1 MALKLTCPRCGQR
14 MTMDF
19 ATSRVFCQYCGYVRP
34 DEIAQIEQKEQA
46 VKAQGT
52 HPHVEITHKGEI
64 SAAAMAAF
72 ETGHD
77 LLYTGRK
84 QEAMQSFLRAAD
96 LQPDFV
102 DAHLWIAK
110 ISDDPAVKRDHL
122 DSVLVNAPNH
132 LEALRLLMVLQGR
145 LTPEQ
150 AAQTY
155 HDNDPRVQRVA
166 EPVAANGTELLC
178 PNCGGDLTINE
189 REQRVECRFCGYS
202 APRNNHQADSGDLLA
217 MALLERKAQA
227 VKWNVGQRLV
237 QCQQCGAEQTLP
249 AEKMSQRCRFCG
261 STEVILSDALKSFE
275 QPDGLIPFSLTAD
288 EAMGCVN
295 KQLGSLGERFLNLF
309 NSNKIARSV
318 IDGVYLPFWVFDVQA
333 KVTETHTVGF
343 QSSELTGLEE
353 QQDVAICAVKS
364 PPPSLTSHLAS
375 SYDMARVVPYEPKWL
390 AKYPAQLYSI
400 DFDAASLEARGIVAK
415 ALRAKHD
422 RQLAQLRA
430 QSREDVYHSGESPEI
445 IQITSQIQSM
455 SFRLIL
461 MPVWIAT
468 LYEDDGEVRL
478 GVVNAQTGRVALGRA
493 NKVTQ

>member
-1 MALKLTCPRCGQR
+1 MALKLTCPQCGQR

-19 ATSRVFCQYCGYVRP
+19 ATSRVFCQHCGYVRP
-34 DEIAQIEQKEQA
+34 DEIAQIEQKVEA

-77 LLYTGRK
+77 LLYAGRT
-84 QEAMQSFLRAAD
+84 QEALQSFLRAAD

-122 DSVLVNAPNH
+122 DSVLVYAPNH

-155 HDNDPRVQRVA
+155 HDNDPQVQHVA
-166 EPVAANGTELLC
+166 EPVPAKGTELLC
-178 PNCGGDLTINE
+178 PNCGGDLTLNE
-189 REQRVECRFCGYS
+189 RAQRVECRFCGYS
-202 APRNNHQADSGDLLA
+202 APRTNQPANGGDLLA
-217 MALLERKAQA
+217 LALLERKAQA
-227 VKWNVGQRLV
+227 VKWNVGKRLV
-237 QCQQCGAEQTLP
+237 QCRQCGAEHTLT

-261 STEVILSDALKSFE
+261 STEVILSDALGSFE

-288 EAMGCVN
+288 EAMACVN
-295 KQLGSLGERFLNLF
+295 KQLRSLGERFLNLF
-309 NSNKIARSV
+309 NSNKIERSV

-343 QSSELTGLEE
+343 QSTELTGLEE
-353 QQDVAICAVKS
+353 QQDVMISGVKS
-364 PPPSLTSHLAS
+364 PPPTLTSHLAP
-375 SYDMARVVPYEPKWL
+375 YDMARVVPYEPKWL

-400 DFDAASLEARGIVAK
+400 DFDAASLEARGIVSK
-415 ALRAKHD
+415 TLRAKHD

-430 QSREDVYHSGESPEI
+430 QSREDAYHTGEPSEI

-461 MPVWIAT
+461 LPVWITT

-493 NKVTQ
+493 SKIKP